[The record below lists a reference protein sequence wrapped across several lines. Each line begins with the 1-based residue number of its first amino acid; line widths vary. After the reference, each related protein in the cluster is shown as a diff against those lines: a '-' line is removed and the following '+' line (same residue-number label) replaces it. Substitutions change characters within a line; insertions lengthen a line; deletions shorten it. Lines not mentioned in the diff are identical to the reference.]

1 MSGRPRYT
9 QEQVIRALTQA
20 GGLKTPAC
28 QALHCT
34 RFTLN
39 SYIRRYPAVKEAYED
54 ALEGSLDVAQSKLM
68 VLVEREDW
76 RAIRYMLSTL
86 GKHRGFT
93 ERQEVVTVGD
103 DREALRQ
110 QFLDDV
116 RRVYGDEDEEEDE
129 DE

>member
-1 MSGRPRYT
+1 MSGRQRFT
-9 QEQVIRALTQA
+9 QKQVIDALIQA
-20 GGLKTPAC
+20 GGLKTPTAR
-28 QALHCT
+28 ALHCT
-34 RFTLN
+34 RFTVDR
-39 SYIRRYPAVKEAYED
+39 YIDRYPAVKEAYED
-54 ALEGSLDVAQSKLM
+54 AIEGSIDLAQSKLM

-116 RRVYGDEDEEEDE
+116 RRVYGDDDEEDE
-129 DE
+129 